1 MIFGKWINRYYKKY
15 WYLFLAGILALILV
29 DYAQLMVPEILGDLI
44 NQLKATGTFTSE
56 MIWKPVVS
64 ILLIGFFIFLGRFV
78 WRLTILRAGFRVE
91 ADLRQEMFLHAEK
104 LSLRYFQE
112 QKVGALMAL
121 FTNDLEMIS
130 QVVSDGTI
138 FTIDAFFLGGMAFV
152 KMFLSNWKLSIVAT
166 IPLLVL
172 VALGGVVGKAME
184 LRQKECQ
191 EAYERLSDFTQENFT
206 GISIIKAFVKEVQ
219 EFRSF
224 SYRNQDIKKA
234 NIAYVRYGVILD
246 ILIDL
251 LIYTI
256 GALIMAI
263 GGYYVI
269 NGQNFN
275 AGDVTEFSG
284 YFTTIIWPM
293 LALAQIINLRSRGN
307 ASLNRIAK
315 LLEEKP
321 EIVDASEAL
330 QEPLQGEITMKHL
343 YFSYPGSFEPTLKDI
358 SLHIEK
364 GETIGIVGKIGS
376 GKTTLVQL
384 LLRLYNVDKDQL
396 FFDERDIMDI
406 SLDVLRK
413 DIGYV
418 PQDQFLFSGTIAS
431 HISFGKMDAS
441 EEEISKAAR
450 FAEVEENILSFPEG
464 YQTVSGE
471 RGVTLSGGQKQRIA
485 LARAVIKDP
494 TILILDDVV
503 SAVDVKTEEQIL
515 HHIEEERR
523 GKTTII
529 VASRV
534 STVRHAHRILVLRH
548 GKVEAFADHDTLMET
563 SKTYRRMVELQE
575 LEKEMEER

>member
-1 MIFGKWINRYYKKY
+1 M
-15 WYLFLAGILALILV
+15 
-29 DYAQLMVPEILGDLI
+29 
-44 NQLKATGTFTSE
+44 
-56 MIWKPVVS
+56 
-64 ILLIGFFIFLGRFV
+64 
-78 WRLTILRAGFRVE
+78 
-91 ADLRQEMFLHAEK
+91 
-104 LSLRYFQE
+104 
-112 QKVGALMAL
+112 
-121 FTNDLEMIS
+121 
-130 QVVSDGTI
+130 
-138 FTIDAFFLGGMAFV
+138 
-152 KMFLSNWKLSIVAT
+152 
-166 IPLLVL
+166 
-172 VALGGVVGKAME
+172 
-184 LRQKECQ
+184 
-191 EAYERLSDFTQENFT
+191 
-206 GISIIKAFVKEVQ
+206 
-219 EFRSF
+219 
-224 SYRNQDIKKA
+224 
-234 NIAYVRYGVILD
+234 
-246 ILIDL
+246 
-251 LIYTI
+251 
-256 GALIMAI
+256 
-263 GGYYVI
+263 
-269 NGQNFN
+269 
-275 AGDVTEFSG
+275 
-284 YFTTIIWPM
+284 
-293 LALAQIINLRSRGN
+293 
-307 ASLNRIAK
+307 
-315 LLEEKP
+315 
-321 EIVDASEAL
+321 
-330 QEPLQGEITMKHL
+330 
-343 YFSYPGSFEPTLKDI
+343 
-358 SLHIEK
+358 
-364 GETIGIVGKIGS
+364 
-376 GKTTLVQL
+376 
-384 LLRLYNVDKDQL
+384 DKDQL

>member
-1 MIFGKWINRYYKKY
+1 M
-15 WYLFLAGILALILV
+15 
-29 DYAQLMVPEILGDLI
+29 
-44 NQLKATGTFTSE
+44 
-56 MIWKPVVS
+56 
-64 ILLIGFFIFLGRFV
+64 
-78 WRLTILRAGFRVE
+78 
-91 ADLRQEMFLHAEK
+91 
-104 LSLRYFQE
+104 
-112 QKVGALMAL
+112 
-121 FTNDLEMIS
+121 
-130 QVVSDGTI
+130 
-138 FTIDAFFLGGMAFV
+138 
-152 KMFLSNWKLSIVAT
+152 
-166 IPLLVL
+166 
-172 VALGGVVGKAME
+172 
-184 LRQKECQ
+184 
-191 EAYERLSDFTQENFT
+191 
-206 GISIIKAFVKEVQ
+206 
-219 EFRSF
+219 
-224 SYRNQDIKKA
+224 
-234 NIAYVRYGVILD
+234 
-246 ILIDL
+246 
-251 LIYTI
+251 
-256 GALIMAI
+256 
-263 GGYYVI
+263 
-269 NGQNFN
+269 
-275 AGDVTEFSG
+275 
-284 YFTTIIWPM
+284 
-293 LALAQIINLRSRGN
+293 
-307 ASLNRIAK
+307 
-315 LLEEKP
+315 
-321 EIVDASEAL
+321 DASEAL
-330 QEPLQGEITMKHL
+330 QVPLQGEITMKHL

-515 HHIEEERR
+515 HHIEEERK